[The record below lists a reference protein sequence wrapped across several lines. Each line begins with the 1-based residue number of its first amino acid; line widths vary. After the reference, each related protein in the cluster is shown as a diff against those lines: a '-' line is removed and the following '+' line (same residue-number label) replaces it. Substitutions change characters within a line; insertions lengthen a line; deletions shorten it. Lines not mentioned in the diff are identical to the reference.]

1 MIDAGG
7 DGGFVAK
14 VERFSRAENLVAPGD
29 SLIVGVSGGADST
42 ALLLFFCALR
52 QKYRLRITAVH
63 VHHGIRGAEA
73 DADESA
79 VRELCAE
86 NSVKLFCFSR
96 DIPREV
102 KEKGL
107 SEEEAGRRARYEIFE
122 EVRARENA
130 ALIATAHHMDDQAE
144 SVLMNLIRGTG
155 IRGMAGMLPKNGR
168 VIHPFLCVR
177 RAEIEEWLTGQGISW
192 RTDATNGDDS
202 YTRNAVRH
210 KILPE
215 LEKIRPRA
223 VEHIASAAQDF
234 RQADALL
241 RAEADRKIGLL
252 SETERGGGSRP
263 EIVQKIGLPQETE
276 RSGGSHP
283 AIVQK
288 IGLPP
293 EKQHGGGS
301 RPADVR
307 DSAFPLRA
315 GQETDLPRREG
326 LEDRPRCISDPE
338 RVLREQIRSLLEPCS
353 VCIPPSALSGTELE
367 SAYAVTEGLRGLGA
381 PLRDLSRER
390 IREILRLAANGPAA
404 GTRFPGGIS
413 VYREYGGLR
422 LVADCRP
429 KVPDRELF
437 SLKLSLPA
445 VPEPPDFS
453 GNQSVPAADAVFPDS
468 CIAMLNYGK
477 IANTVCLRFRRQSDR
492 FCVNRNGS
500 AKKLKDVMID
510 LRIPAR
516 LRDRW
521 PLLASGDNILWIPG
535 CRLSPYFFITR
546 ETRTVLT
553 AELRLLPQGKD
564 KDE

>member
-14 VERFSRAENLVAPGD
+14 VERFSQAENLFAPGD
-29 SLIVGVSGGADST
+29 SLIAGVSGGADST

-79 VRELCAE
+79 VKELCAE

-96 DIPREV
+96 DIPREA

-210 KILPE
+210 RILPE

-241 RAEADRKIGLL
+241 RAEADRKIGLPP
-252 SETERGGGSRP
+252 ETEQGGGLRQ
-263 EIVQKIGLPQETE
+263 EIAQKIGLPQETE
-276 RSGGSHP
+276 RGGGSHP
-283 AIVQK
+283 EAVQS
-288 IGLPP
+288 
-293 EKQHGGGS
+293 GG
-301 RPADVR
+301 
-307 DSAFPLRA
+307 FPLRA
-315 GQETDLPRREG
+315 GQETDLPRRDG
-326 LEDRPRCISDPE
+326 LEDRPRRISDPE

-353 VCIPPSALSGTELE
+353 VFVPPSALSGTELE

-404 GTRFPGGIS
+404 GTRLPGGIS

-453 GNQSVPAADAVFPDS
+453 GNQSAPAADAVFPDS

-492 FCVNRNGS
+492 FCVNRDGS